1 MAVIIDTLEVTLEP
15 PEPAAGEAPPRTVPA
30 EAPPPP
36 PFRPLDIE
44 DIARHAAERSAR
56 LWAH

>member
-15 PEPAAGEAPPRTVPA
+15 PEPLAGEAPPPA
-30 EAPPPP
+30 MSPEVPPPP

-44 DIARHAAERSAR
+44 DIVRHAAERSAR
-56 LWAH
+56 VWAH

>member
-15 PEPAAGEAPPRTVPA
+15 PEPPADEAPPRAIPA
-30 EAPPPP
+30 EASPPPL
-36 PFRPLDIE
+36 RPLDLE

-56 LWAH
+56 VWAH

>member
-15 PEPAAGEAPPRTVPA
+15 PEPRAGEAPPDA
-30 EAPPPP
+30 GPPDAAAAP
-36 PFRPLDIE
+36 PFRPLDLE

-56 LWAH
+56 VWAH